1 MERDEIIAKICAM
14 QQFNAKLRA
23 YRDVIAYIEKYEGTL
38 QRKLSDATKKKE
50 KLARSGKSNNGYYAA
65 LNDTV
70 LLNYQIKEAMQL
82 RLTLS
87 EFALQISEESEKA
100 GHDITDM
107 VEKEEAES
115 SQSEGDLE
123 QSVSRLESQVSDL
136 ASSQKALSESIQ
148 ALEDAVEEGK

>member
-1 MERDEIIAKICAM
+1 MEKDAIIAKIAAL
-14 QQFNAKLRA
+14 QQFNAKLKTL
-23 YRDVIAYIEKYEGTL
+23 RDVIAYLEKYQGTL

-87 EFALQISEESEKA
+87 EFALQISEDSEKA
-100 GHDITDM
+100 EHDFIDM
-107 VEKEEAES
+107 KEQADAENDHNEA
-115 SQSEGDLE
+115 DLQ
-123 QSVSRLESQVSDL
+123 QSVDRLESQVSDL

-148 ALEDAVEEGK
+148 ALEDAIEEGK

>member
-1 MERDEIIAKICAM
+1 MRYA
-14 QQFNAKLRA
+14 AKLRA

-38 QRKLSDATKKKE
+38 QRKLSDATKKKD
-50 KLARSGKSNNGYYAA
+50 KLARSGKSNNDYYAA

-70 LLNYQIKEAMQL
+70 LLNYQIKEAIQL

-107 VEKEEAES
+107 VEKS
-115 SQSEGDLE
+115 P
-123 QSVSRLESQVSDL
+123 DL
-136 ASSQKALSESIQ
+136 ASSQQALSESIQ
-148 ALEDAVEEGK
+148 ALEDAIEEGK